1 MEFAAFAERAERLA
15 DEPGDIETTLA
26 VADLLA
32 AAGEDTGSDGD
43 TAGADGDIADSS
55 DDLPTVT
62 RFLLGRVFPA
72 HDTQTL
78 DVGPTL
84 CREALAKAAGPNV
97 TAADVEDRLAAEGE
111 IGAVAAGLDVG
122 GQRGLATFGGGS
134 EPGTAGRDALTVR
147 AVDAELRSLAAA
159 AGDGS
164 ESRKRDALFGLFNR
178 CGPAEA
184 KLLSRLVLGEMRLG
198 VGEGTVRDAVA
209 EAFLTVDD
217 DAESADGDAESDDG
231 DADEPAL
238 QADTEAV
245 AAVERA
251 LQVTNDYGR
260 VARLAREEGV
270 TGLREEHLAVGRPV
284 QAMLAQAGT
293 ATDALESFGEVAVE
307 TKFDG
312 ARVQIHYAPDADA
325 ASDSGSPADAAGDST
340 DPDPAGLGPRIY
352 SRNMDDVTDAL
363 PEIAEYVE
371 ARVDAPVILDGE
383 VVAVDDDGDPRPFQ
397 EVLRRFRRKHDVDRM
412 REEVRLRLHAFDCLH
427 ADGTD
432 LVDGPRRVRHERLV
446 DVLPD
451 AAVDRSV
458 ATDVEAIAAAER
470 TALEAGHEGVMLKN
484 PASAYT
490 PGDRGRDWL
499 KRKPDVETLDA
510 VVVGAE
516 WGEGRR
522 AELFGTF
529 LLGVRDESGGSGGLD
544 SGVVESGDADTTA
557 GDAAPLAG
565 YATVGKVAT
574 GVTDEELADLTE
586 RLRPHVV
593 REEGTTV
600 AFDPALVVEV
610 GYEEIQPSP
619 TYSSGYALRF
629 PRFVGVREDKD
640 VADADSL
647 ERVERLAGDSTA
659 VIDDE
664 TAGRDGGTTGRDDS
678 AADRPDRP

>member
-26 VADLLA
+26 VAELLV
-32 AAGEDTGSDGD
+32 AAGDASGDDDAGDGID
-43 TAGADGDIADSS
+43 A
-55 DDLPTVT
+55 DDLSTVV
-62 RFLLGRVFPA
+62 RFLLGSVFPA
-72 HDTQTL
+72 HDTRTL
-78 DVGPTL
+78 DVGPAM

-111 IGAVAAGLDVG
+111 IGAVAADLDLG
-122 GQRGLATFGGGS
+122 GQRGLAAFGGDS
-134 EPGTAGRDALTVR
+134 EPGDVGRDALTVR
-147 AVDAELRSLAAA
+147 QVDAELRSIAAA

-164 ESRKRDALFGLFNR
+164 ESRKLDALFGLFNR

-184 KLLSRLVLGEMRLG
+184 KLLARLVLGEMRLG

-209 EAFLTVDD
+209 EAFLT
-217 DAESADGDAESDDG
+217 AEGDASG
-231 DADEPAL
+231 DADGEDTGSEEPAL
-238 QADTEAV
+238 RADSESV
-245 AAVERA
+245 SAVERA

-260 VARLAREEGV
+260 VARLARDEGV
-270 TGLREEHLAVGRPV
+270 AGLREERLEVGRPV

-293 ATDALESFGEVAVE
+293 ATDAVESFGEVAVE

-312 ARVQIHYAPDADA
+312 ARVQIHYAPGGEPGSGSTADGTADADGRA
-325 ASDSGSPADAAGDST
+325 TADAE
-340 DPDPAGLGPRIY
+340 PDGLGPRVY
-352 SRNMDDVTDAL
+352 SRNMDDVTAAL

-371 ARVDAPVILDGE
+371 SRVDAPVILDGE
-383 VVAVDDDGDPRPFQ
+383 VVAVDDDGDPLPFQ
-397 EVLRRFRRKHDVDRM
+397 EVLRRFRRKHEVDRM

-432 LVDGPRRVRHERLV
+432 LLDSPLRVRHERLV
-446 DVLPD
+446 DALPD
-451 AAVDRSV
+451 AAAGLEV
-458 ATDVEAIAAAER
+458 ATDAEAIAAAER
-470 TALEAGHEGVMLKN
+470 AALEAGHEGVMLKN
-484 PASAYT
+484 PESTYT

-522 AELFGTF
+522 AEQFGTF
-529 LLGVRDESGGSGGLD
+529 LLGVRDESGGSG
-544 SGVVESGDADTTA
+544 ESGASGASGPADADVTVETA
-557 GDAAPLAG
+557 STSG

-574 GVTDEELADLTE
+574 GVTDAELADLTE
-586 RLRPHVV
+586 RLKPHVV

-610 GYEEIQPSP
+610 GYEEIQSSP
-619 TYSSGYALRF
+619 TYSAGYALRF
-629 PRFVGVREDKD
+629 PRFVGVREDKS

-647 ERVERLAGDSTA
+647 ERVERLAGADGGSA
-659 VIDDE
+659 DDGEGGSPGDADDE
-664 TAGRDGGTTGRDDS
+664 SVDD
-678 AADRPDRP
+678 ADE